1 MFIASQGLRPP
12 RLGVWKLLNLHEG
25 SSIMKPLAFIPLV
38 ILIFI
43 AIFPTT
49 AHTATA
55 APQAGLA
62 LRITSVSTL
71 DMGTNTWTIQL
82 SSGDT
87 LRVELRAFDTG
98 GKSPSVGAI
107 SNFRD
112 QGWLPILGYY
122 GYATFDQHGIAYH
135 ATH

>member
-1 MFIASQGLRPP
+1 
-12 RLGVWKLLNLHEG
+12 
-25 SSIMKPLAFIPLV
+25 MKPLASIPLA
-38 ILIFI
+38 ILILI
-43 AIFPTT
+43 ALFPMT

-55 APQAGLA
+55 APQAAPA

-71 DMGTNTWTIQL
+71 DLGTNTWTIQQ
-82 SSGDT
+82 SSGDS

-98 GKSPSVGAI
+98 GKAPSVGPI
-107 SNFRD
+107 SNFSD

-122 GYATFDQHGIAYH
+122 GYATFDQNGIVYH

>member
-1 MFIASQGLRPP
+1 
-12 RLGVWKLLNLHEG
+12 
-25 SSIMKPLAFIPLV
+25 MKPLASIPLA
-38 ILIFI
+38 ILNLI
-43 AIFPTT
+43 AIFTMT

-55 APQAGLA
+55 APQAGPA

-107 SNFRD
+107 SNFSD
-112 QGWLPILGYY
+112 QGWLPFLGYY
-122 GYATFDQHGIAYH
+122 GYATFDQNGIAYH

>member
-1 MFIASQGLRPP
+1 
-12 RLGVWKLLNLHEG
+12 
-25 SSIMKPLAFIPLV
+25 MKPLASIPLA
-38 ILIFI
+38 ILILI
-43 AIFPTT
+43 VIFPIT
-49 AHTATA
+49 AHTASA
-55 APQAGLA
+55 APQAGSA

-98 GKSPSVGAI
+98 GKSPSVGQV
-107 SNFRD
+107 SNFSD

-122 GYATFDQHGIAYH
+122 GYATFDQNGIAYH

>member
-1 MFIASQGLRPP
+1 MKIFASLALATLIIAT
-12 RLGVWKLLNLHEG
+12 
-25 SSIMKPLAFIPLV
+25 AFAL
-38 ILIFI
+38 
-43 AIFPTT
+43 PTHT
-49 AHTATA
+49 AHATTPSA
-55 APQAGLA
+55 SA

-107 SNFRD
+107 SNFSD

-122 GYATFDQHGIAYH
+122 GYATFDQNGIAYH

>member
-1 MFIASQGLRPP
+1 
-12 RLGVWKLLNLHEG
+12 
-25 SSIMKPLAFIPLV
+25 MKPLTFIPLA
-38 ILIFI
+38 ILILI
-43 AIFPTT
+43 AIFIMT
-49 AHTATA
+49 AHTAIA
-55 APQAGLA
+55 APQAGSA

-71 DMGTNTWTIQL
+71 DVSTNTWTIQL

-98 GKSPSVGAI
+98 GKSPSVGTI
-107 SNFRD
+107 SNFSD

-122 GYATFDQHGIAYH
+122 GYATFLQSGITYP

>member
-1 MFIASQGLRPP
+1 
-12 RLGVWKLLNLHEG
+12 
-25 SSIMKPLAFIPLV
+25 MKPLASIPLV

-43 AIFPTT
+43 AIFTMT

-55 APQAGLA
+55 APQAGPA

-71 DMGTNTWTIQL
+71 DLGTNTWTIQL
-82 SSGDT
+82 SSGDS

-98 GKSPSVGAI
+98 GKSPSVGLV
-107 SNFRD
+107 SNFSD

-122 GYATFDQHGIAYH
+122 GYATFDQNGIAYH